1 MGGDRATREVTKPH
15 FDDHGFSTNKG
26 DVNSQPHGILLDPRQ
41 A

>member
-15 FDDHGFSTNKG
+15 FDHHGFSTNNG